1 MIFIIDPDGNC
12 AGGKT
17 VQEAWGDYDGN
28 HGKYSMSEL
37 KFFEGEEVTIEFVV
51 KPKQQKGK

>member
-1 MIFIIDPDGNC
+1 MIFIVDTDGNY

-17 VQEAWGDYDGN
+17 AQEAWSDYDMT

-37 KFFEGEEVTIEFVV
+37 KFFQGDEVTIEFVV
-51 KPKQQKGK
+51 KPKTKDE